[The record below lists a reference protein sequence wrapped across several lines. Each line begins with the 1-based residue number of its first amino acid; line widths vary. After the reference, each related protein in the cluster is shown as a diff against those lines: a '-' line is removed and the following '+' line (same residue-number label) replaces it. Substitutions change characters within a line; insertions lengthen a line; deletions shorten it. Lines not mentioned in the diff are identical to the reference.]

1 MPKLTQD
8 AYQVL
13 AERISAAPVLKGLT
27 EDTYELS
34 EPGMYVVKGR
44 TKRAKGGG
52 GGGRV
57 AHASEYSKQAFIGGE
72 RFRLSSIY
80 GGKTD
85 VIFVFSPIAPSADFA
100 FLELP
105 GSGLSKMAGFRKH
118 LERKIGPFERF
129 MDVQGGELAAEEQ
142 KIEEQRVSESYGS
155 RWGMF
160 A

>member
-13 AERISAAPVLKGLT
+13 AERISASRAFLYFT
-27 EDTYELS
+27 DCIYELS
-34 EPGMYVVKGR
+34 EAGMYVVKGR
-44 TKRAKGGG
+44 AKRARG
-52 GGGRV
+52 GGGR
-57 AHASEYSKQAFIGGE
+57 ATSTSEYSKQAFIGGE

-85 VIFVFSPIAPSADFA
+85 LIFVFSPMTASADFA

-105 GSGLSKMAGFRKH
+105 GSGLKKMPGLLKLF
-118 LERKIGPFERF
+118 ESSFGPFERF
-129 MDVQGGELAAEEQ
+129 IEIHGAALAAEEQ
-142 KIEEQRVSESYGS
+142 KIEEQRVSESYGP